1 MKFTLTLI
9 VLGCAVS
16 LSSGASAGGTRSCKT
31 LEAQCVAKA
40 WGDAGQCQML
50 YDAAIK
56 DGGVWMSPA
65 ARIAAKVPAGGSGS
79 CHAD

>member
-1 MKFTLTLI
+1 MRLTLVPI
-9 VLGCAVS
+9 VLVGAVC

-31 LEAQCVAKA
+31 LKALCVAKA
-40 WGDAGQCQML
+40 WGNAGQCQML

-56 DGGVWMSPA
+56 EGGVWMSPA
-65 ARIAAKVPAGGSGS
+65 AQIAAKVPAGGSSS